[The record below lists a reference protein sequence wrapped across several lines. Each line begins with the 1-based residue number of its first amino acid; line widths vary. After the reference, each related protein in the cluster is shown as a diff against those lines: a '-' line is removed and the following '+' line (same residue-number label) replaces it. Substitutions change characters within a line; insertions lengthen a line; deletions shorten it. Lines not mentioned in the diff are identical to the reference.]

1 MAIGLRRQQAPVAE
15 PTKEVVRRTRTGVS
29 LVASAAQMKLEGQ
42 SWRTYKFGDSDWQQE
57 AWRLYDVIGELRFV
71 ANWMGSALSR
81 VRLYVAE
88 VDKNGRVQQE
98 VDAQKKPKIAAIAE
112 NLFGGPAAKAEA
124 MRLLG
129 INLTIAGDAFV
140 VGTNSQDTGSDSW
153 RVFSVS
159 ELRRRGNGLFYTNP
173 DDGQK
178 EFIDPSQ
185 SIIFRV
191 WTPHPRRVI
200 QADAPTRSALPV
212 LYEIERLTRFVFA
225 QIDSRIAS
233 AGVVFLPQ
241 EASFPDDD
249 ENELQLTGAE
259 AFTERFMRTAA
270 SSLKGDG
277 TAAGVVPLAME
288 LPADMLG
295 KVQYLTFASELSQ
308 QARELRGEALKRFSF
323 AMDVDPSI
331 LNGVGSANHWG
342 AWQVTEGQIKIHI
355 EPMATRI
362 ADAYTSAFLV
372 PALKVLK
379 EDPSRYAFA
388 VDTAPLTIR
397 PQRLKDTMD
406 MYKEGHVSRETVLI
420 EGDYKKSDLP
430 SEKEDLQRFTRE
442 LMLRDPNLFSNP
454 AVRKAAGYTDEVLP
468 EATVIQ
474 SAKPGGVG
482 AGPPPPPAP
491 PTGIMAHAPEMLPSA
506 SEAQNAPGG
515 PPAVPSGTPPTGVVA
530 AASVPSAATTF
541 VVANAAVL
549 RALEIS
555 GKRLLDAK
563 SRGNF
568 PDTKPHE
575 LHTVIPVKGVDHA
588 RKIMTGSLDHLA
600 TLGDYFEMSVTA
612 DSLAEALH
620 LYCLTLLVKG
630 EPHTA
635 PRLGQWLMVQG
646 LVDGAP

>member
-1 MAIGLRRQQAPVAE
+1 MALGLRRQQAPVAE
-15 PTKEVVRRTRTGVS
+15 PTKEIATRKPRS
-29 LVASAAQMKLEGQ
+29 IVASAALMKMDGQ
-42 SWRTYKFGDSDWQQE
+42 GWRTYKFGDSDWQQD

-71 ANWMGSALSR
+71 ANWMGSALSN

-88 VDKNGRVQQE
+88 VDKNGRIQKE
-98 VDAQKKPKIAAIAE
+98 VEADKKPKIAALAD
-112 NLFGGPAAKAEA
+112 NLFGSPAAKKEA
-124 MRLLG
+124 LRLLG

-140 VGTNSQDTGSDSW
+140 VGTGSQDSGSDSW

-159 ELRRRGNGLFYTNP
+159 ELRRRGNSLYYTNP
-173 DDGQK
+173 DDGLK
-178 EFIDPSQ
+178 EAIDTVN

-200 QADAPTRSALPV
+200 QADAPTRSALPI
-212 LYEIERLTRFVFA
+212 LFEIERLTRFVFA

-249 ENELQLTGAE
+249 DNELQLTGAE
-259 AFTERFMRTAA
+259 AFTDHFTRTAA

-288 LPADMLG
+288 LPADLLG

-308 QARELRGEALKRFSF
+308 QARELRSEALKRFSF
-323 AMDVDPSI
+323 SMDIDPSI

-362 ADAYTSAFLV
+362 ADAFTSAFLV

-388 VDTAPLTIR
+388 IDTAPLTIR

-430 SEKEDLQRFTRE
+430 TEEEDLKRFTRE
-442 LMLRDPNLFSNP
+442 LMLRDPNLFANP
-454 AVRKAAGYTDEVLP
+454 AVRKAAGYTEDILP
-468 EATVIQ
+468 EATQIQ
-474 SAKPGGVG
+474 AKGAGPGG

-491 PTGIMAHAPEMLPSA
+491 PTGIMNHAPDMLPSA
-506 SEAQNAPGG
+506 TEAQNAPGG
-515 PPAVPSGTPPTGVVA
+515 PPAVPSGAPPSGVVA
-530 AASVPSAATTF
+530 SASVPSAVTTF

-563 SRGNF
+563 SRGQF
-568 PDTKPHE
+568 PDTRPHE

-600 TLGDYFEMSVTA
+600 TLGDHFEMSITA
-612 DSLAEALH
+612 DSLAEALN
-620 LYCLTLLVKG
+620 LYCLTLLVRG
-630 EPHTA
+630 EPHAA
-635 PRLGQWLMVQG
+635 PRLGEWLMAQG
-646 LVDGAP
+646 LLDGAP